1 MSQVTPNAA
10 SVAHPLR
17 AHRIAVLSAL
27 FALLAVTA
35 VVLVLAINDE
45 SATER
50 VAQSPQPALRVDSG
64 PEESAVAASIGSQ
77 PSAGPSES
85 RVASAIGA
93 PTAPEQPRP
102 DEAGIAAAISG
113 R

>member
-1 MSQVTPNAA
+1 MSELTPSAA

-17 AHRIAVLSAL
+17 AHRIAVLSAIL
-27 FALLAVTA
+27 ALLAVAA
-35 VVLVLAINDE
+35 VVLVLAIDDE
-45 SATER
+45 SASQS
-50 VAQSPQPALRVDSG
+50 VSQSPQPALRADSG

-85 RVASAIGA
+85 RVAAAVSAA
-93 PTAPEQPRP
+93 TAPQQPRP